1 MNNFER
7 VRDLVD
13 AFVEIHG
20 TNTEMNRGEFL
31 EWVHET
37 YENISAAKN
46 NLYPT
51 DISYNLFNAGLVDF
65 PGPNLCLVYV
75 EERNTFRLVGTNYK
89 YTGPIWQ
96 YKNKSNERI
105 VGNWVN
111 GVCKMGET
119 EIGTSLS
126 EEVLSRRE
134 YVASEIKTELKAV
147 PVSIKEEDNC
157 ILIDFQG
164 ILVCGISVEE
174 ENYKIYGAS
183 SEWAEATTYLCDE
196 DADDTWFYYVET
208 AEEVI
213 GESVRLFLFEAK
225 KGHRKETN
233 AMNKA
238 GNFRQIVTEDMFE
251 TAYRKFMAQAEEN
264 ARTKKSRG
272 PRIPEGFE
280 FTNGRINGGN
290 FTQHYGQGAASKTP
304 YINWHV
310 VSIYYVVDRAR
321 IFIGIEVDRYPHIN
335 KMKPLR
341 REAFGNRKTD
351 IAIFYETTKDKIDF
365 NELYNK
371 FISVSEEVMS
381 IGLG

>member
-183 SEWAEATTYLCDE
+183 S
-196 DADDTWFYYVET
+196 
-208 AEEVI
+208 
-213 GESVRLFLFEAK
+213 
-225 KGHRKETN
+225 
-233 AMNKA
+233 
-238 GNFRQIVTEDMFE
+238 
-251 TAYRKFMAQAEEN
+251 
-264 ARTKKSRG
+264 
-272 PRIPEGFE
+272 
-280 FTNGRINGGN
+280 
-290 FTQHYGQGAASKTP
+290 
-304 YINWHV
+304 
-310 VSIYYVVDRAR
+310 
-321 IFIGIEVDRYPHIN
+321 
-335 KMKPLR
+335 
-341 REAFGNRKTD
+341 
-351 IAIFYETTKDKIDF
+351 
-365 NELYNK
+365 
-371 FISVSEEVMS
+371 
-381 IGLG
+381 